1 MDVDIVDL
9 TDAAPPHDGGFLP
22 APFGDNVAP
31 PDVSNLRPSHDGG
44 NVPLAHDGDKVP
56 GPDSVNVPPAHGL
69 KVSDADL
76 AVGVRCELSELKER
90 MKAYAAERHFRF
102 TSHHDAKRAW
112 ILFQCQRSGL
122 SRKQIQARRQSGD
135 MPPKRKART
144 AADVIVLDDSTEENK
159 NEGDEKKQPNL
170 KNTKPRNRISMK
182 CGCAFKIYAKING
195 VDCVILTSSLTHTN
209 GCRPC
214 PAFEAAADRARGL
227 RLDASTIA
235 MLKTLKP

>member
-9 TDAAPPHDGGFLP
+9 TDAAPPQDGGLLP

-31 PDVSNLRPSHDGG
+31 PDVSNLHPS
-44 NVPLAHDGDKVP
+44 HDGDKVP
-56 GPDSVNVPPAHGL
+56 GPDSVNVPSAHDADVNPLRDEVRGGDVSLTGL
-69 KVSDADL
+69 KVSDADF

-102 TSHHDAKRAW
+102 TFHHDAKRAW

-144 AADVIVLDDSTEENK
+144 AADVIVLDDGTGKCIAHAFWSHRFACIFLQRKTK
-159 NEGDEKKQPNL
+159 TRAMKRSNL
-170 KNTKPRNRISMK
+170 I
-182 CGCAFKIYAKING
+182 
-195 VDCVILTSSLTHTN
+195 
-209 GCRPC
+209 
-214 PAFEAAADRARGL
+214 
-227 RLDASTIA
+227 
-235 MLKTLKP
+235 